1 MVILKRHYRRDLLQK
16 FPKQQ
21 SQTDNDY
28 KNVALTKVKSEI
40 PVMNR
45 DTTIQAIKCII
56 REINGGNYIDHSHPD
71 LNLLEDY
78 PDFKKNTEIIT
89 GNFSTI
95 FFDVDKTRGAIIV
108 LFSLCEHLAKLLQ
121 PPVNI
126 ENNPTRAQKAQHI
139 REVLLHP
146 TVSGNNLSALSE
158 KDKLISAD
166 LNVMFTRNR
175 DGSIRD
181 LSLGN
186 NSYLD
191 HCHIEQNYL
200 RIGTAEFH
208 FNRAAKG
215 YYFNDN
221 QQQLRQ
227 ALVHELNKRSYSLK
241 AQEKILS
248 CFDRKQGTLDLSNC
262 DLTEIPARQI
272 LSMLSPHL
280 QTLYLND
287 NRITKIEKNA
297 FAGLNSLQLL
307 NLSANNIDKIEKNAF
322 EGLNSLQRLN
332 LSGNDIDKIEKNAFT
347 GLTGLQEMDL
357 SFNDIDK
364 IEKNAFT
371 GLNSLQRLNLYANN
385 IDKIENNA
393 FEGLNSLQGLTL
405 SANDIDK
412 IEKNAFEGLNSLLVL
427 NLSNNKI
434 INIEKKAFE
443 GLTGLCVLNLSH
455 NNRIGGIRED
465 VVDPLLYRIYKNSFL
480 RQTMTITAANSL
492 EIDRG
497 KLVQA
502 YIDNSNGV
510 DVQNLCKEYCLKLLL
525 NNQLQEPEAI
535 KLLANEIYTGV
546 ILIKDV
552 YPAKTLDWICRLLN
566 NHNLSILSFLAKNK
580 DSGFKQDECQSVIE
594 HTQPVAPP
602 SSADIRELLKNDLMS
617 QFNLIKESIDQNLL
631 LEVINTFTTDGGI
644 YQHVNNQ
651 IKERVTNIISDK
663 KLNLTLTEE
672 QIYDIILQVK
682 SKNVLFRYHQIKNAV
697 DLILPKKLEDR
708 DSVKKTLSNELESIN
723 PIAIQTSIVQTNC
736 ESLGI
741 AYNAEHYAKLEEF
754 CDLQNALSNYT
765 SKQFKKLAVKTMED
779 IDKFK
784 DQPEIYSNLI
794 SSCSLYLTLN
804 DINRIIKT
812 NPLMLTQAC
821 KEKLN
826 VIINYGQIFG
836 VDVDDPIKALFING
850 KPQQVLLIDKL
861 SHLSP
866 GSTDLKPEMI
876 NLITLTVEAPK
887 QTPLNVN
894 NFNEIKN
901 RLPIWLAQSFNKQF
915 TVANTIARTVDK
927 YFNQIIVND
936 NINLPEE
943 MKHKLTSI
951 FYESSQS
958 LGLSLHISLENKK
971 SIINT
976 LKDQPLV
983 ETIEQGFFQEQFID
997 VVKKCQENYKESN
1010 VNFGLRTM
1018 SNDELRAL
1026 PEKLMHALPDQP
1038 YFTEKLTKELKVE
1051 FKKYKSLT
1059 DIKPY
1064 EIYYLLGIYFA
1075 NLSSD
1080 HGLGYHVTQPADDNK
1095 CFIRFRLYAAI
1106 CLSQCVISPENNLPE
1121 DKKLKMCQEI
1131 KQLLFTEECA
1141 GQIANKLYG
1150 RHSLFNTLNKRV
1162 QEILTAKMIV

>member
-248 CFDRKQGTLDLSNC
+248 CFDGKQDTLDLSTC

-322 EGLNSLQRLN
+322 EGLNSLLV
-332 LSGNDIDKIEKNAFT
+332 
-347 GLTGLQEMDL
+347 
-357 SFNDIDK
+357 
-364 IEKNAFT
+364 
-371 GLNSLQRLNLYANN
+371 LNLYANN

-480 RQTMTITAANSL
+480 SQTMNTMTITAANSL

-663 KLNLTLTEE
+663 KPNLTLTEE

-682 SKNVLFRYHQIKNAV
+682 SKNVLLRYSQIKNAV
-697 DLILPKKLEDR
+697 DSILPEELEDR
-708 DSVKKTLSNELESIN
+708 DRVKQTLSDELKTIN

-754 CDLQNALSNYT
+754 CDLQNALKNYT

-836 VDVDDPIKALFING
+836 VVDVDDPIKALFING

-901 RLPIWLAQSFNKQF
+901 RLPIWLVQSFNKQF

-983 ETIEQGFFQEQFID
+983 ETIEQDFFQVQFID

-1150 RHSLFNTLNKRV
+1150 GHSLFNTLNKRV